1 MNDKP
6 AWSGFARKTPE
17 SARAGTA
24 RMKFPASGLY
34 AITQTANKSADTII
48 NEVAAAIKGGA
59 VIVQYRDKNPL
70 DAPFLA
76 RELVKIC
83 HQHNVPLLINDDIEL
98 AAQAGADG
106 VHLGREDGAVAQARK
121 QLGNDAII
129 GVSCYNF
136 VEQAIAAQAQGANYA
151 AFGRFFPSSS
161 KPLAAPAQIETLR
174 QAKLALTIPIVAIG
188 GILPDNGAQLLA
200 AGANLLAVIGGI
212 FDNQPERS
220 ARAYQTLFNR

>member
-1 MNDKP
+1 VI
-6 AWSGFARKTPE
+6 
-17 SARAGTA
+17 
-24 RMKFPASGLY
+24 KFPASGLY
-34 AITQTANKSADTII
+34 AITQTENKSGDTII

-59 VIVQYRDKNPL
+59 VIVQYRDKNPA

-83 HQHNVPLLINDDIEL
+83 HQHGVPLLINDDIEL
-98 AAQAGADG
+98 AALVGADG
-106 VHLGREDGAVAQARK
+106 VHLGREDGAVTQARK
-121 QLGNDAII
+121 QLGSDAII

-136 VEQAIAAQAQGANYA
+136 VEQAIAAQAQGATYA

-174 QAKLALTIPIVAIG
+174 QAKRALTIPIVAIG

-200 AGANLLAVIGGI
+200 AGADLLAVIGGV
-212 FDNQPERS
+212 FDHQPEQS
-220 ARAYQTLFNR
+220 ARAYQALFSR